1 MLYRGVR
8 RLLCDKAV
16 SRDLV
21 VSAGIV
27 AGCAYAAFLLRAVM
41 EQPIKITALSHP
53 SAQIFVPWTMSTSSQ
68 RALATRR
75 PQCAPVLRTSWFS
88 F

>member
-1 MLYRGVR
+1 MLQLGFPVGPLRFVLMLYRGIR

-21 VSAGIV
+21 ASAGIV

-41 EQPIKITALSHP
+41 E
-53 SAQIFVPWTMSTSSQ
+53 
-68 RALATRR
+68 
-75 PQCAPVLRTSWFS
+75 
-88 F
+88 